1 MPVQKGSNVT
11 ERGDWD
17 SAFYS
22 PPPVFL
28 EGGVAIPSEPLLPR

>member
-11 ERGDWD
+11 ERGDWAP
-17 SAFYS
+17 AFYS

-28 EGGVAIPSEPLLPR
+28 EGGVAIPPEPWLPR